1 MIDQIINNFY
11 ENCKTFNQNEKSIVW
26 KNHQLD
32 KFSNINEEKLKNFRN
47 NGLSKGMDN
56 DFLKPINMR
65 LDLNRYND
73 KLIFHNT
80 SFVELKKYLTKTN
93 FGNSKNLLN
102 IDDYYVGEANFKHLE
117 RIRDLNKYC
126 FSKNKINLICEIGG
140 GFGGLATMI
149 MLEQTNLK
157 YFLIDLPETNLLSH
171 YYLSNTFPDKKIFS
185 FTDIKDNVITTSD
198 LDEFDIFILP
208 PHMNYKDIKF
218 DLFINFQSMQ
228 EMKKKT
234 IKKYFDF
241 IHSHITINGFFYNIN
256 RFYYDGTNE
265 KNILSEYPYEKD
277 RWNII
282 YTGPYKTARRS
293 WNIISQNTEDKNTN
307 FKDEME
313 KIKVLEKNFTPPNIP
328 LIFIRFYRI
337 LKNLLNKKNNE
348 YII

>member
-1 MIDQIINNFY
+1 
-11 ENCKTFNQNEKSIVW
+11 
-26 KNHQLD
+26 
-32 KFSNINEEKLKNFRN
+32 
-47 NGLSKGMDN
+47 
-56 DFLKPINMR
+56 
-65 LDLNRYND
+65 
-73 KLIFHNT
+73 
-80 SFVELKKYLTKTN
+80 
-93 FGNSKNLLN
+93 
-102 IDDYYVGEANFKHLE
+102 
-117 RIRDLNKYC
+117 
-126 FSKNKINLICEIGG
+126 
-140 GFGGLATMI
+140 

-218 DLFINFQSMQ
+218 DLFINFQSMM

-241 IHSHITINGFFYNIN
+241 IHSHITINGFFHNIN

-337 LKNLLNKKNNE
+337 IKKF
-348 YII
+348 IKLR